1 MHRLTVAGTRLVVAA
16 TGALLVATGLPASAA
31 PLDDPTVPHPRVSST
46 EDGAAKATRFLWDDF
61 GSRGHPS
68 TARWSHRN
76 PPAGYRG
83 NCKKGPEHAYKRSRH
98 RSNNSVAKVQGD
110 NLRLLA
116 QERPCK
122 DRPRRVMHYSGHI
135 GTEGKV
141 AMVPGTASVFT
152 LSARIKMPKTSG
164 NFASL
169 WTRTVS
175 GGGPPQEIDV
185 IESFGVRAAC
195 RLKTNYYPTYDP
207 GAPVRQVCLDGR
219 RGVPAK
225 PWAGFHTYTAVW
237 RPGVSMTIKI
247 DGRRVHKFGAANT
260 PTLPQFV
267 ILSNLINDKSKIRG
281 KKSGSTM
288 TIAWIRGTL
297 R

>member
-1 MHRLTVAGTRLVVAA
+1 
-16 TGALLVATGLPASAA
+16 
-31 PLDDPTVPHPRVSST
+31 
-46 EDGAAKATRFLWDDF
+46 
-61 GSRGHPS
+61 
-68 TARWSHRN
+68 
-76 PPAGYRG
+76 
-83 NCKKGPEHAYKRSRH
+83 
-98 RSNNSVAKVQGD
+98 
-110 NLRLLA
+110 
-116 QERPCK
+116 
-122 DRPRRVMHYSGHI
+122 MHYSGHI

-247 DGRRVHKFGAANT
+247 DGRRVHEFKEANT

-267 ILSNLINDKSKIRG
+267 ILSNLINDRARSAAR
-281 KKSGSTM
+281 SRAVPLASPGS
-288 TIAWIRGTL
+288 AGRAASSARALHPRNRLPYDAVL
-297 R
+297 RYS